1 MLASPGVDILIVMKT
16 RRRKTPD
23 RDYFGMDQED
33 YLHAIY
39 LLTLSGVGARMSAIA
54 TALKVR
60 KPSVSQM
67 AERLKRQG
75 YISYKPYQDI
85 TLTAKGRRI
94 ALAIHE
100 RHEALADFFITIGI
114 PKKVREH
121 DIHGLEHYLSPIT
134 LKKLRAVT
142 KFLKEIRV

>member
-1 MLASPGVDILIVMKT
+1 MNSK
-16 RRRKTPD
+16 RRKTPD

-39 LLTLSGVGARMSAIA
+39 LLTLSGKGARMSALA
-54 TALKVR
+54 TALKVQ

-67 AERLKRQG
+67 AERLAKQG
-75 YISYKPYQDI
+75 YIVYRPYQDI
-85 TLTAKGRRI
+85 TLTPKGRRV

-100 RHEALADFFITIGI
+100 RHEALADFFTTIGI
-114 PKKVREH
+114 PKKVQEH

-134 LKKLRAVT
+134 LKKLRAIT
-142 KFLKEIRV
+142 KFLKEFRS

>member
-1 MLASPGVDILIVMKT
+1 M
-16 RRRKTPD
+16 RRKTPD

-39 LLTLSGVGARMSAIA
+39 ELTSKGIEARISAIA
-54 TALKVR
+54 NVLKVR

-75 YISYKPYQDI
+75 FISYQPYQDI

-94 ALAIHE
+94 ALAIHD
-100 RHEALADFFITIGI
+100 RHEALADFFTTIGI
-114 PKKVREH
+114 PKKVQEH

-134 LKKLRAVT
+134 LKKLRAIT
-142 KFLKEIRV
+142 KFLKEFRA

>member
-1 MLASPGVDILIVMKT
+1 MQV

-33 YLHAIY
+33 YLHAIF
-39 LLTLSGVGARMSAIA
+39 LLTLSGKEARMSDIA
-54 TALKVR
+54 KALEVK

-67 AERLKRQG
+67 AERLKKQG
-75 YISYKPYQDI
+75 YISYRPYQDI
-85 TLTAKGRRI
+85 TLTGKGRRI

-100 RHEALADFFITIGI
+100 RHEALADFFTTIGI
-114 PKKVREH
+114 PKKIQEH

-134 LKKLRAVT
+134 LRKLRAIT
-142 KFLKEIRV
+142 KFLKEFKM

>member
-1 MLASPGVDILIVMKT
+1 
-16 RRRKTPD
+16 
-23 RDYFGMDQED
+23 
-33 YLHAIY
+33 
-39 LLTLSGVGARMSAIA
+39 MSALAA
-54 TALKVR
+54 TLKVQ

-75 YISYKPYQDI
+75 YIVYRPYQDI

-100 RHEALADFFITIGI
+100 RHEALADFFTTIGI
-114 PKKVREH
+114 PKKVQEH

-134 LKKLRAVT
+134 LKKLRAIT
-142 KFLKEIRV
+142 KFLKEFRT